1 MCDPDNYNICHKYM
15 YTEQSMTV
23 YSMILS
29 IFNTVRSQSADQ
41 SSLSIK
47 SNVT

>member
-1 MCDPDNYNICHKYM
+1 
-15 YTEQSMTV
+15 MTV

-29 IFNTVRSQSADQ
+29 IFNTVRSPSADQ